1 LSTVEGEEL
10 MSKSS
15 QARKSKAQKSL
26 KKARVQLGRFK
37 ARARAELARHA
48 RAFKLAAKR
57 YKKAVKQA

>member
-1 LSTVEGEEL
+1 
-10 MSKSS
+10 MSKAS

-26 KKARVQLGRFK
+26 QKARVQLGRFK